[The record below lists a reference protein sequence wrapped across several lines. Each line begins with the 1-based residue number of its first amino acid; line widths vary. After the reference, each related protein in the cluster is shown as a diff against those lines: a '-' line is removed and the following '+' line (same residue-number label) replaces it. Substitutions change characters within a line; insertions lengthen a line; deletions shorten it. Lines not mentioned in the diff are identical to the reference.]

1 MIIIIL
7 LVMQFNSFS
16 KVALI
21 LVTIPLGIIGVI
33 FGLFIT
39 NSYFGFMTYLG
50 IISLVGIVIN
60 NAIILI
66 ERIEFELEVTKL
78 SPQDAII
85 EAAQRRIRP
94 IVLTTATTI
103 GGLIPLWMSGG
114 PMWEPMAIA
123 IIFGLSFAT
132 VLTLGVLPIFYS
144 ILFKVQ
150 YPRDYKFIHQDS
162 CVLDR

>member
-1 MIIIIL
+1 
-7 LVMQFNSFS
+7 
-16 KVALI
+16 
-21 LVTIPLGIIGVI
+21 
-33 FGLFIT
+33 
-39 NSYFGFMTYLG
+39 MTYLG

-144 ILFKVQ
+144 IIFKVQ
-150 YPRDYKFIHQDS
+150 YPKDYVFIHQDI
-162 CVLDR
+162 CVLER